1 MVDLGDS
8 FRACCRAL
16 GRVLVSA
23 CGWLAGVGISMASFQ
38 IYWMSGW
45 IMYGIYHA
53 MCSLICGMIC
63 WIGIALFH
71 RYLSLPACTCI
82 VWDVTLIWQCGCH
95 THWLSACPS
104 PCLPVCLPI
113 YWGGNKHFPEWDIQI
128 PIMWYHNASENP
140 NFEQKTIASALYL
153 FQRLC
158 PKVAAT
164 PKVQWLAT

>member
-16 GRVLVSA
+16 GRILVSA
-23 CGWLAGVGISMASFQ
+23 CGWLAGVGIFMASFQ

-45 IMYGIYHA
+45 MMYGIYHA

-95 THWLSACPS
+95 THWY
-104 PCLPVCLPI
+104 LPVRLPACLSVCLSIEVATNIFRNEIFRYPSCDTI
-113 YWGGNKHFPEWDIQI
+113 MRPKI
-128 PIMWYHNASENP
+128 PILNRKP
-140 NFEQKTIASALYL
+140 
-153 FQRLC
+153 
-158 PKVAAT
+158 
-164 PKVQWLAT
+164 